1 MRRPLMLIGLGLV
14 LVGGLLWLTGALE
27 GVAGWLEAGQRA
39 AQERLAGTIRAL
51 RAGEAG
57 ALAAFWAVCFGYGV
71 LHAAGPGH
79 GKLIIGSYGVARR
92 VPVGRLA
99 GLALASS
106 LAQAAVAVGLVYAL
120 VGALGLTRDAVEGAA
135 KDWVTPI
142 GHAMIAGLG
151 LWLVWRGIGGL
162 RRMATAAKGSS
173 GEGHR
178 QGHDHGLGHG
188 HDHDHGHDHG
198 HDDGHDHGNNH
209 GHGQQGHGHQDHL
222 HDVGHVHGPGCGH
235 AHGPTIAQVAS
246 VHRFRDGLALVAG
259 IALRPCS
266 GALFVLVLT
275 WQLGIALAGV
285 IGAVV
290 MGLGTATVTVA
301 VALMAVWAREGAFAA
316 LPQGRI
322 GRAIPLVELA
332 LGLVIAGAALGLLVR
347 SI

>member
-1 MRRPLMLIGLGLV
+1 M
-14 LVGGLLWLTGALE
+14 
-27 GVAGWLEAGQRA
+27 
-39 AQERLAGTIRAL
+39 
-51 RAGEAG
+51 
-57 ALAAFWAVCFGYGV
+57 
-71 LHAAGPGH
+71 
-79 GKLIIGSYGVARR
+79 
-92 VPVGRLA
+92 
-99 GLALASS
+99 
-106 LAQAAVAVGLVYAL
+106 
-120 VGALGLTRDAVEGAA
+120 
-135 KDWVTPI
+135 
-142 GHAMIAGLG
+142 
-151 LWLVWRGIGGL
+151 
-162 RRMATAAKGSS
+162 
-173 GEGHR
+173 
-178 QGHDHGLGHG
+178 
-188 HDHDHGHDHG
+188 
-198 HDDGHDHGNNH
+198 
-209 GHGQQGHGHQDHL
+209 
-222 HDVGHVHGPGCGH
+222 
-235 AHGPTIAQVAS
+235 AS